1 MPVLSIILNELLDI
15 ALTQSAILKTHTH
28 THKGYDYL
36 NAKL

>member
-28 THKGYDYL
+28 KGYDYL